1 MNREACQLV
10 IMAGGVGSRLWPLS
24 TSQLP
29 KQFVD
34 VLGLG
39 KSLLQITVERFQPLC
54 PIENVWIV
62 TSKEYYDIVSEQL
75 PMIPSEHILLE
86 PARRNTA
93 PCIAYACS
101 KIAKIHPD
109 ADIIVSPSDA
119 FVLNTERFVQA
130 VSDAI
135 DFVDESDSER
145 IVTIGICP
153 NRPETGYGYIC
164 SDCAS
169 KGTISKVLEF
179 KEKPDLHTAEQYL
192 KAGNYFWNAGIFI
205 YKVKTILSQ
214 LRQHSPGIM
223 ELIDKM
229 SPYYF
234 TSKESSTLNE
244 YFPLCEKISI
254 DFAVMEKSNEI
265 YVISQDL
272 GWSDLGTWS
281 SVRQFRTLDRNGNT
295 LSSDNVSF
303 HECRGCMCT
312 VDEDTKLIAVG
323 LDNYIIAQKGNK
335 LLICPLDREQ
345 DIKNFI

>member
-1 MNREACQLV
+1 MGQKSCQLV

-24 TSQLP
+24 TSSMP

-39 KSLLQITVERFQPLC
+39 KSLLQITVERFLPIC
-54 PIENVWIV
+54 PMESIWVV
-62 TSKEYYDIVSEQL
+62 TSKEYSSLVSEQL
-75 PMIPSEHILLE
+75 PLIPSEHILLE

-101 KIAKIHPD
+101 KIAAIHPD
-109 ADIIVSPSDA
+109 AEIIVSPSDA
-119 FVLNTERFVQA
+119 FVLNTERFVQTI
-130 VSDAI
+130 SDAVG
-135 DFVDESDSER
+135 FVNESDSQR

-164 SDCAS
+164 SDNAS
-169 KGTISKVLEF
+169 KGIISKVLEF
-179 KEKPDLHTAEQYL
+179 KEKPDLHTAEKYL

-205 YKVKTILSQ
+205 FKVKTILSQ
-214 LRQHSPGIM
+214 LRKYAPGIM
-223 ELIDKM
+223 EVMDKVI
-229 SPYYF
+229 PYYF
-234 TSKESSTLNE
+234 TPKESIYLNDF
-244 YFPLCEKISI
+244 FPLCEKISI
-254 DFAVMEKSNEI
+254 DFAVMEKSNDV

-295 LSSDNVSF
+295 FVSDNVNY
-303 HECRGCMCT
+303 HECTGCMCT
-312 VDEDTKLIAVG
+312 VDEGTKLIAVG
-323 LDNYIIAQKGNK
+323 LNNYVIAQKGSK
-335 LLICPLDREQ
+335 ILICPLDREQ